1 MKMRVI
7 VCGLLALAVLS
18 AAIPG
23 AAQKKGKS
31 RPLTTSQLMAGLVKP
46 QFVALKTALEEGP
59 KDDDA
64 WKAIATNAALLNE
77 AAYAMMEDGRC
88 PDASWKEGA
97 CILQEASRDAVKQI
111 EARDAEGAL
120 KAVGGILQ
128 SCKTCHAKH
137 KYGKPLVKNETNY
150 CKDGGAS
157 FGKE

>member
-7 VCGLLALAVLS
+7 VCGLLGLAVLS

-23 AAQKKGKS
+23 EAQKKGKS

-46 QFVALKTALEEGP
+46 QFGALKTALEKGP
-59 KDDDA
+59 KTDDE
-64 WKAIATNAALLNE
+64 WKAVATSAALLNE
-77 AAYAMMEDGRC
+77 SAYVMMEDGRC

-111 EARDAEGAL
+111 EAKDVEGAL
-120 KAVGGILQ
+120 KAVNGILQ

-137 KYGKPLVKNETNY
+137 KYGKPLVENETKY
-150 CKDGGAS
+150 CKNGGTD
-157 FGKE
+157 FGK